1 MRNQPSRRRIADP
14 PMSIA
19 KPEDRPLYFE
29 HPPDEEISNKVFLQ
43 REHWGISLVKQL
55 GLPTALLLI
64 MIYGIYQSATWF
76 GAKVMIPLT
85 DRQLEF
91 IDQVDKSVQRV
102 ATVVE
107 EHQKNNVLIA
117 QQLEGIN
124 AGIRSLNSQTERN
137 GERLQA
143 IETTLNK
150 KEN

>member
-1 MRNQPSRRRIADP
+1 M
-14 PMSIA
+14 
-19 KPEDRPLYFE
+19 YFE

-43 REHWGISLVKQL
+43 REHWGLSLVKQL